1 MRRFGLIVLA
11 LSLFCVT
18 ACEKF
23 DSEAPEKYFA
33 RFIHKKLPKNLPDG
47 WYFEVDSEGKKESW
61 RGNSVG
67 FYFMDEQGNELIDIN
82 DKTTWPVPCYND
94 EYLDDPLLYYE
105 GRLAEVRN
113 VWFHPGVGYNFFSV
127 STVPVDGRHI
137 KTFPLYFQGRHYEM
151 KLIYLYDG
159 VTRLSGSSN
168 SGENKRST
176 YTHIFRWELDG
187 HYVYSDFERP
197 QKKDVFVTIDKDG
210 DIVSVRCE
218 KTASRVNLFQ

>member
-1 MRRFGLIVLA
+1 MRRFWLIVLA

-18 ACEKF
+18 ACGKF

-47 WYFEVDSEGKKESW
+47 WYLEADSEGNRESW
-61 RGNSVG
+61 RGNSVA
-67 FYFMDEQGNELIDIN
+67 FYFMDEQGNELIDI
-82 DKTTWPVPCYND
+82 DDMATWPVPCYND
-94 EYLDDPLLYYE
+94 EYLENPLLYYE
-105 GRLAEVRN
+105 GQLAEIRK
-113 VWFHPGVGYNFFSV
+113 VWFHPGVGYNVFSV

-137 KTFPLYFQGRHYEM
+137 KTFPLYFRGREYEM

-159 VTRLSGSSN
+159 DTSSFDSMGSSK
-168 SGENKRST
+168 SEKAM
-176 YTHIFRWELDG
+176 YPYIFRWELDG
-187 HYVYSDFERP
+187 YYVYSDFERP
-197 QKKDVFVTIDKDG
+197 QKEDVFVTIDKDG